1 MRSSLGAHRAEAS
14 TIMVD
19 LEKVAKATRLLL
31 EGIGENPD
39 RAGLKETPQRV
50 AMMWK
55 ELVAG
60 MDRRPEDVMTVV
72 PMEEYD
78 EIILLRDIPLV
89 SICEHHLVPFIGRAH
104 VAYLPHEGRVTGLS
118 KLARIVELEARKLQ
132 VQERMTMAIADDIM
146 RTLKPRGVVVIIEAE
161 HLCMTIRGVHK
172 PGATTVTSVV
182 RGLFRENEATR
193 AEAMVLLVGGRRG

>member
-1 MRSSLGAHRAEAS
+1 
-14 TIMVD
+14 MVD

-39 RAGLKETPQRV
+39 RPGLKDTPRRV
-50 AMMWK
+50 AAMWK

-72 PMEEYD
+72 PMEDYD
-78 EIILLRDIPLV
+78 EVILLRGIPLV
-89 SICEHHLVPFIGRAH
+89 SICEHHLVPFIGRAY

-146 RTLKPRGVVVIIEAE
+146 RTLRPRGVVVIIEAE

-172 PGATTVTSVV
+172 PGTTTVTSVV

-193 AEAMVLLVGGRRG
+193 AEAMALLVGGRRGQAW

>member
-1 MRSSLGAHRAEAS
+1 
-14 TIMVD
+14 MVD

-50 AMMWK
+50 AMMWR

-60 MDRRPEDVMTVV
+60 MDRRPEDVMTMV
-72 PMEEYD
+72 PLEDYD

-146 RTLKPRGVVVIIEAE
+146 KTLKPRGVVVIIEAE

-172 PGATTVTSVV
+172 PGTTTVTSVV